1 MVDAPRERSGEDGD
15 DDVTGIVREDDG
27 ITTERAGWYDPEE
40 FTMME
45 KEARRG
51 WREASV
57 LWDQFGGGFPHSSVG
72 PHPTGSRQR
81 NGRTVGPAVGM

>member
-57 LWDQFGGGFPHSSVG
+57 VWDQFGGGPFICWTSSDWFSLKN
-72 PHPTGSRQR
+72 SRA
-81 NGRTVGPAVGM
+81 VGPAVGM